1 MPRPFIMT
9 SVQDQDGVQ
18 FFERRLTIEILAHAF
33 LEDAFH
39 RYVLSQSKFGRTLSA
54 ETNAAFFEQLL
65 SELEDEGV
73 HCLTD
78 GNQNYAVV
86 W

>member
-1 MPRPFIMT
+1 MT
-9 SVQDQDGVQ
+9 SVHHQDGVQ
-18 FFERRLTIEILAHAF
+18 FFERSLTIEILAHAF

-39 RYVLSQSKFGRTLSA
+39 RYVLSQSKFGRTLTA
-54 ETNAAFFEQLL
+54 EANAAFFEQLL
-65 SELEDEGV
+65 AELEDEGV

-78 GNQNYAVV
+78 GDQNYAVV